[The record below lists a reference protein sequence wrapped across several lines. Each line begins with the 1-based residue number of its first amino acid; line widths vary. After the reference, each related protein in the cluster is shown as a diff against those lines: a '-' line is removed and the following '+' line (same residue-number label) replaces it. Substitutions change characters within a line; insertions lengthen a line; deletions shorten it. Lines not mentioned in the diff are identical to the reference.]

1 VINQIIDD
9 LSFSIDNSLKKSLLM
24 TSVMGCQVDVLHLY
38 NPQNSE
44 AMKTTAIHK
53 LMAKNLIKLNLSDS
67 LTKAESLLKSNNI
80 RHLPVVSGDKIVG
93 MLSYNDLL
101 RISFADSAD
110 DDGDTIETTV
120 YDMFTLEQ
128 VMSKQVSYVNASDSI
143 EVAAELFI
151 KENFHA
157 LPVLE
162 NDKLVG
168 ILTTTD
174 MIRYYNSKCK

>member
-1 VINQIIDD
+1 
-9 LSFSIDNSLKKSLLM
+9 
-24 TSVMGCQVDVLHLY
+24 
-38 NPQNSE
+38 
-44 AMKTTAIHK
+44 
-53 LMAKNLIKLNLSDS
+53 
-67 LTKAESLLKSNNI
+67 
-80 RHLPVVSGDKIVG
+80 
-93 MLSYNDLL
+93 
-101 RISFADSAD
+101 
-110 DDGDTIETTV
+110 
-120 YDMFTLEQ
+120 MFTLEQ